1 LEGPSRIRVRGAV
14 VKRNL
19 AAMGK
24 NQAYKAMQ
32 RSKMSTTNA
41 AGGPGEEV
49 DDGMVCILP
58 PSIFLFYF
66 YLLANFF
73 GHVLRCIWARWGY

>member
-1 LEGPSRIRVRGAV
+1 M
-14 VKRNL
+14 KRNL

-58 PSIFLFYF
+58 PSIASTSLQKKKNWACFEMHMGEMGLLKLLCYILF
-66 YLLANFF
+66 
-73 GHVLRCIWARWGY
+73 